1 MQEPGNI
8 STKYIQISLAISGMC
23 ISDYVQM
30 DLVRSECQGDNIH
43 CGQSF
48 LLHTTCHRRCACNGS
63 YYS

>member
-8 STKYIQISLAISGMC
+8 STKYIRISLAIAGMC
-23 ISDYVQM
+23 ISDYAQM

-48 LLHTTCHRRCACNGS
+48 LHHTTCHRRCACNGS
-63 YYS
+63 CYS